1 MPTTAFEWEYRWR
14 VPILI
19 ASQPVLALSV
29 HWLSDRDGCWYAP
42 VFSVATGCAA
52 VVIATLGIL
61 LRVQAVTDLHAHV
74 MASHGPDV
82 SRLVKTGIYGAVRNP
97 LYISSLL
104 LFGAYGL
111 FFGWLWALGFVAFH
125 WLRYQRIIRLEESFL
140 RNQWGA
146 DFEDYCRQVP
156 RWWPR
161 WRSLL
166 TESKLWISISM
177 GGILPNLVYVAIWT
191 GITVSALAGDL
202 TWIIPIE
209 AAGGAVQMVN
219 IYRRRS

>member
-1 MPTTAFEWEYRWR
+1 MLSTAFAWEYRWR

-19 ASQPVLALSV
+19 ASQPVLALAVYS
-29 HWLSDRDGCWYAP
+29 LSDRDGCWYAP
-42 VFSVATGCAA
+42 AFSVATGWTA
-52 VVIATLGIL
+52 VGIATLGIL
-61 LRVQAVTDLHAHV
+61 LRVQAVMDLHANV

-82 SRLVKTGIYGAVRNP
+82 SRIVTTGIYGAVRNP

-140 RNQWGA
+140 RSQWGE
-146 DFEDYCRQVP
+146 DFENYCRQVP

-161 WRSLL
+161 WRKLFAASG
-166 TESKLWISISM
+166 LWISM
-177 GGILPNLVYVAIWT
+177 DGVLPNLVYVALWA
-191 GITVSALAGDL
+191 GIVVSA
-202 TWIIPIE
+202 
-209 AAGGAVQMVN
+209 
-219 IYRRRS
+219 